1 MILINETKR
10 YSKYLII
17 ILLQIDKRFKSLDI
31 KILNYPRYPQV
42 TVQSGTVSEAPYS
55 KILLTCSL
63 GSQSAITLL
72 LLLMLY
78 DYMIFVHKCLHILEV
93 PIIIVFLKF
102 LVPSKVRNI
111 KGIMVT

>member
-1 MILINETKR
+1 M
-10 YSKYLII
+10 
-17 ILLQIDKRFKSLDI
+17 
-31 KILNYPRYPQV
+31 NYPRNPQV
-42 TVQSGTVSEAPYS
+42 TIQSGTVSEAPYS

-93 PIIIVFLKF
+93 PMIIVFLKSF
-102 LVPSKVRNI
+102 SPFKSKKYQRYYGYIILLVNMI
-111 KGIMVT
+111 